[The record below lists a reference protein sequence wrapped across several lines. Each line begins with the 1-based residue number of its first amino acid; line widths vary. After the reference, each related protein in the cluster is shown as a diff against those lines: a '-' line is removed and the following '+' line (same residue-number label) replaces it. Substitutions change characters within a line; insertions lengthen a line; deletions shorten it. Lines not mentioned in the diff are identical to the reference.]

1 MKASTTEIDW
11 NRELVDQLDWHWNQI
26 GVLVLHIS
34 PEVIHHGSE
43 LCLMR
48 DLYRTTAAGSKAVG
62 ETAGVRS

>member
-1 MKASTTEIDW
+1 
-11 NRELVDQLDWHWNQI
+11 
-26 GVLVLHIS
+26 VLVLHIS